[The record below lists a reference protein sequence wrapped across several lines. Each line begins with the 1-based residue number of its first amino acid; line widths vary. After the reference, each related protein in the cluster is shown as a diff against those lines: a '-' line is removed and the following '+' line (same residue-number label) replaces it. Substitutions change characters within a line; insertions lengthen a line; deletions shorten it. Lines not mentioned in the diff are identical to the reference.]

1 MKKPV
6 MISPFGCMLR
16 EIRLKF
22 RNRSRLEQAK
32 RLQVREVYLH
42 QVETG
47 RRRVSGRF
55 MEKILNNYKL
65 SPMTIVRLHDAA
77 AVHNA
82 IYERINNKNG

>member
-1 MKKPV
+1 

-22 RNRSRLEQAK
+22 RNETRREQAM
-32 RLQVREVYLH
+32 RLNVRERYLH
-42 QVETG
+42 QVEIG
-47 RRRVSGRF
+47 QRRVSGRF
-55 MEKILNNYKL
+55 MDNILNKYKL
-65 SPMTIVRLHDAA
+65 SPLMIIRLHDAA